1 MSEKSARE
9 AAFLRDLYIDND
21 WTARFTSLLDKNLI
35 LPKEGSL
42 LYVEPGSGN
51 HLISLPERIKDK
63 SDDKVELFSVHSDIE
78 LLRIAQA
85 KAKAM
90 MYEIEFL
97 RSAENRFSFPDEKF
111 TTIIADA
118 TFIPPQDLP
127 AFLAELSRA
136 VKKGGHVAFFLP
148 TAGSFGEFFSILWEA
163 LFNTGM
169 EGLSPQ
175 IEEIIGDIPQIT
187 QVEAIAEIAGLKSL
201 KSVTKTE
208 FFDYENGTVFINSF
222 LMTEFFLPRWLKF
235 LTRKEKEKIV
245 PEIIRTIDGDRTDM
259 TFRFSIKATVVS
271 GKKP

>member
-9 AAFLRDLYIDND
+9 AAFMRDFYIDND
-21 WTARFTSLLDKNLI
+21 WTARFTSILDENLI

-51 HLISLPERIKDK
+51 HLISLPEKISDK
-63 SDDKVELFSVHSDIE
+63 SDEKVELFSVHSDLE
-78 LLRIAQA
+78 LLRIAEA

-90 MYEIEFL
+90 MYEIEFQ
-97 RSAENRFSFPDEKF
+97 RSARNRFTFPDEKF

-118 TFIPPQDLP
+118 AFIPPQDLP
-127 AFLAELSRA
+127 AFLAELSRT
-136 VKKGGHVAFFLP
+136 VQKGGHVAFFLP

-169 EGLSPQ
+169 EGLGPQ

-208 FFDYENGTVFINSF
+208 FFEYKNGTEFMDSF
-222 LMTEFFLPRWLKF
+222 LLTEFFLPRWLKF
-235 LTRKEKEKIV
+235 LTAAKKEKIV
-245 PEIIRTIDGDRTDM
+245 PEIIRTIDKDRTEM
-259 TFRFSIKATVVS
+259 TFRLSIKATVVS
-271 GKKP
+271 GKK